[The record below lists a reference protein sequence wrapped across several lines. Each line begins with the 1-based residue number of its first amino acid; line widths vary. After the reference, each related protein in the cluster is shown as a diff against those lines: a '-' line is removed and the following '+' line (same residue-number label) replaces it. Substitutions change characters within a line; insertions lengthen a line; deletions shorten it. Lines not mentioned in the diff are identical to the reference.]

1 VTPLERNRV
10 GINFNVE
17 EGAAAKIKQ
26 INIVG
31 AKAFKEKELLALFEL
46 TTPGWLTWYTKND
59 QYSRQ
64 KLSADLEKLKSFYM
78 NQGYLEFAVESTQV
92 SISPDK
98 QDVYITANV
107 IRGRALSGFLG
118 QAGR

>member
-1 VTPLERNRV
+1 MQPRSE
-10 GINFNVE
+10 
-17 EGAAAKIKQ
+17 Q

-31 AKAFKEKELLALFEL
+31 AKSFTETELLKQFEL

-98 QDVYITANV
+98 QDVYITANLNEGDRYQV
-107 IRGRALSGFLG
+107 SSVKLAGDFSPMSGS
-118 QAGR
+118 